1 MKDGNWYSNSFMPE
15 LNHVAVGD
23 KVKITYKV
31 NGQYKNHETIEVLEK
46 AAVQSAGQVSRGNSR
61 DPVTMILSYVKDMSV
76 SNGKSLKENVVDM
89 LRAYNVIK
97 IAINDD
103 AAMAQIIAEPKEVP
117 TERPGEI

>member
-1 MKDGNWYSNSFMPE
+1 MPE